1 MKKLIFLTLFAVI
14 GAICFAYSKYASAQ
28 IENSKTTEEKAMTDK
43 KSIVI
48 YFSRAD
54 ENYGVGYVDKG
65 NTQYLSEFIADA
77 TGADMFKVEPAV
89 PYAKDYDTAVE
100 EAKRIFAKTSFSF
113 NTKLLWKSFVDFR
126 K

>member
-1 MKKLIFLTLFAVI
+1 
-14 GAICFAYSKYASAQ
+14 
-28 IENSKTTEEKAMTDK
+28 MTDK

-54 ENYGVGYVDKG
+54 ENYGVGYTDKG
-65 NTQYLSEFIADA
+65 NTQYLAEFIADA